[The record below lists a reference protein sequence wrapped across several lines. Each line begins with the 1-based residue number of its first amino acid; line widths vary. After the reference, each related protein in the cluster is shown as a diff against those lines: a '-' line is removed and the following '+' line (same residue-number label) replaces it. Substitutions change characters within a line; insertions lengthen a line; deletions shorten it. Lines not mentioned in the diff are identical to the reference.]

1 LQESL
6 DQFEAQGTTV
16 LGISKYGAGDTLMW
30 LSKNDW
36 TFPILV
42 DGGPAIREYGIPNP
56 DHDGTEREGIPHPA
70 TIIVDTD
77 GVVRFVNVWV
87 NYRDR
92 TAPKE
97 ILSEISRL
105 AGS

>member
-1 LQESL
+1 
-6 DQFEAQGTTV
+6 
-16 LGISKYGAGDTLMW
+16 MW

-42 DGGPAIREYGIPNP
+42 DGGPVIREYGIPNP

-77 GVVRFVNVWV
+77 GGRPLRQRLGELSRPHAAQ
-87 NYRDR
+87 RDSR
-92 TAPKE
+92 RDLPFRG
-97 ILSEISRL
+97 ILTPAITKRSF
-105 AGS
+105 GP

>member
-1 LQESL
+1 MQESL
-6 DQFEAQGTTV
+6 DRFEAENTTV
-16 LGISKYGAGDTLMW
+16 LGISKYGVGDTLTW

-42 DGGPAIREYGIPNP
+42 DGGPVIREYGIPNP
-56 DHDGTEREGIPHPA
+56 DHDGTDREGIPHPA
-70 TIIVDTD
+70 TIIVDSK
-77 GVVRFVNVWV
+77 GVVQFVNVWV

-92 TAPKE
+92 TAPEE
-97 ILSEISRL
+97 ILSRISRL